1 MEITAIAVV
10 SFAIEKSV
18 TFSTVHR
25 ATIAYWFALVKSV
38 VAPAVGSWTD
48 AEPVRKLLAI
58 ATLCEVQ
65 KRQGFGSGLAVL
77 EHVVERRR
85 L

>member
-25 ATIAYWFALVKSV
+25 ATIAYWFAFVNSV
-38 VAPAVGSWTD
+38 VAPAVGSWMCSVTMRN
-48 AEPVRKLLAI
+48 P
-58 ATLCEVQ
+58 CE
-65 KRQGFGSGLAVL
+65 SGTSSAV
-77 EHVVERRR
+77 V
-85 L
+85 